1 MLYMENLL
9 LIIICF
15 TLLGIS
21 ILSFISY
28 IKDIRKEKLFR
39 RK

>member
-1 MLYMENLL
+1 MENLL
-9 LIIICF
+9 LIITCF
-15 TLLGIS
+15 TLLAIS

-28 IKDIRKEKLFR
+28 VKDIKKENLFR